1 MFATK
6 LGAMSV
12 YKFIMIRIS
21 TCYSAPLKQSFSPP
35 THERD
40 IVSPKGR
47 LFGPSWFI
55 DINATELI
63 ISIHLHKEQTRGLP

>member
-21 TCYSAPLKQSFSPP
+21 TCYSAPLKQ

-63 ISIHLHKEQTRGLP
+63 ISIHLHKEETRGLP